1 MLRIVDDGGH
11 FDAPIEKVW
20 GLIEVHATETGA
32 IHPAAQNVS
41 VKPVGENQSI
51 TSFDTEI
58 EGHKVHVKLRVTR
71 IPPTAQV
78 LEFLEGPLA
87 GSKLVNYYT
96 PKGEKTG
103 ITVIGD
109 FASPMLP
116 EPALQ
121 AAARQFLDNG
131 FSEDGVYLKKMR

>member
-1 MLRIVDDGGH
+1 MLRIVDEGGH

-20 GLIEVHATETGA
+20 SLIEGHATQTGT
-32 IHPAAQNVS
+32 IHPAAQNFS
-41 VKPVGENQSI
+41 VKPVSENQFIS
-51 TSFDTEI
+51 SFDTDV
-58 EGHKVHVKLRVTR
+58 EGHKMHVKLRITQ
-71 IPPTAQV
+71 IPPTAQI

-96 PKGEKTG
+96 PKGARTG
-103 ITVIGD
+103 ITVVGD

-131 FSEDGVYLKKMR
+131 FAEDGVYLSKMR